1 MQASNA
7 TTAKAQ
13 VDFDDDSGNEKLK
26 MAASVVNQE
35 DSFFFKQNK
44 VLERDIRA
52 RLGDKKAIEI
62 ARASRKGFDQARCIS
77 EL

>member
-1 MQASNA
+1 M
-7 TTAKAQ
+7 AQ
-13 VDFDDDSGNEKLK
+13 
-26 MAASVVNQE
+26 SVVNQE